1 MKNRMSNRASKYDI
15 LVIGGGPAGM
25 MAAIAAAQAKAS
37 VRLLEGNS
45 ELGIKLMMT
54 GKGRCNITNAEK
66 DRHKFLELFGKNGK
80 FLYTAFGEFGPEEV
94 VGFFEGRGVAT
105 KIERGGRIF
114 PVSDK
119 AGDVRQAL
127 IEEMKRLKVDV
138 ARDARVS
145 GLDLEGGKISKVT
158 VDGKDDAGFDKVI
171 LATGGLSYPGSG
183 SNGDGLRWAEKAG
196 HTIVLPRPALTP
208 VITREKWVRD
218 LEGLSLKNV
227 GVSIYQDGKKQDS
240 RFGEALFT
248 DKGMSGPVILDLSKK
263 VGELLR
269 RGSVKL
275 AIDFKPALDFTELDK
290 RVQKDFGENQ
300 NRMFRNSL
308 GELLPQKLIPVI
320 ICLADID
327 PEKKVNLVTKE
338 ERKRLIHILKGLEL
352 EVEGLVGFD
361 KAVVTSGG
369 VNLREID
376 PRTMKSRLVDNLY
389 FAGEVLDLDAPTGG
403 FNLQCAWSTGHL
415 AGKSAAEDTISKE

>member
-1 MKNRMSNRASKYDI
+1 MIDKPSKYDI

-25 MAAIAAAQAKAS
+25 MAAIAAAQAGAS

-66 DRHKFLELFGKNGK
+66 DRRKFLELFGKNGK
-80 FLYTAFGEFGPEEV
+80 FLYTAFGEFGPDEIV
-94 VGFFEGRGVAT
+94 KFFEMRGVAT

-127 IEEMKRLKVDV
+127 LDEMRRLKVDV
-138 ARDARVS
+138 IKGVRVT
-145 GLDLEGGKISKVT
+145 GLDMEGGKISRAMI
-158 VDGKDDAGFDKVI
+158 DGKSDIGFRNII

-183 SNGDGLRWAEKAG
+183 SRGDGLRWAERAG
-196 HTIVLPRPALTP
+196 HSIALPRPALTP
-208 VITREKWVRD
+208 ILVKENWTGE

-227 GVSIYQDGKKQDS
+227 EVSVYQDGKKQDS

-248 DKGMSGPVILDLSKK
+248 DRGMSGPVILDLSKK
-263 VGELLR
+263 VGELLK
-269 RGSVKL
+269 GGAVKL
-275 AIDFKPALDFTELDK
+275 IIDFKPALEFTELDK
-290 RVQKDFGENQ
+290 RVQEDFGENQ
-300 NRMFRNSL
+300 NRWFKNSL
-308 GELLPQKLIPVI
+308 DELLPQKLIPVI
-320 ICLADID
+320 IRLAGID

-338 ERKRLIHILKGLEL
+338 ERKRLVHLLKGLEL
-352 EVEGLVGFD
+352 EVEGLLGFD

-376 PRTMKSRLVDNLY
+376 PRTMRSRLIDNLY

-403 FNLQCAWSTGHL
+403 YNLQCAWSTGHL
-415 AGKSAAEDTISKE
+415 AGKSAAEDTVGSK